1 LQKRFRLLLP
11 RETDTLAATRFL
23 FVRRCDEENMNRL
36 PEVRSTATSPAIA
49 AMVLFLVAP
58 FCTDA
63 QSTFGSIEGSP
74 RKADP
79 AAASPLSST
88 QANQAAKKLKIYI
101 SVDMEGI
108 AGVVTVDQLG
118 PSGFEYERFRRFMT
132 NETLAAINAAKSA
145 GATEI
150 VVSDSHG
157 NGESLLIDQFPKDV
171 RTVRSW
177 PRHGSMMAGLDSSF
191 DAAIYIGYHAST
203 TNPRGVRAHT
213 ISSAHFARL
222 ALNGNAVTEG
232 EFNAAYAGSFG
243 VPVIFASG
251 DDAAV
256 EELRSRLGNI
266 ETVET
271 KKSLGFH
278 SAETLTP
285 EAACEKIA
293 AAVPVALHRLQQ
305 FKPYVIKT
313 PVTLDLTF
321 KNYTP
326 AEILSYLRSVQRIDS
341 HTIRFVGKDMAE
353 VDDFISLVDHY
364 NPDMTP

>member
-1 LQKRFRLLLP
+1 MNR
-11 RETDTLAATRFL
+11 TYATRFPVHS
-23 FVRRCDEENMNRL
+23 FRL
-36 PEVRSTATSPAIA
+36 VLLAAATAIFA
-49 AMVLFLVAP
+49 
-58 FCTDA
+58 DA
-63 QSTFGSIEGSP
+63 LSALGATEGSP
-74 RKADP
+74 QKADP
-79 AAASPLSST
+79 TTAVRPQSS
-88 QANQAAKKLKIYI
+88 KKLKIYI

-108 AGVVTVDQLG
+108 AGVVTADQLG
-118 PSGFEYERFRRFMT
+118 PTGFEYERFRRFMT
-132 NETLAAINAAKSA
+132 NETLAAINAAKEA

-157 NGESLLIDQFPKDV
+157 NGESLLIDLFPKEV
-171 RTVRSW
+171 RIVRAW
-177 PRHGSMMAGLDSSF
+177 PRHGGMMAGLDPSF
-191 DAAIYIGYHAST
+191 DAALFIGYHAST

-213 ISSAHFARL
+213 FSSAHLARV

-232 EFNAAYAGSFG
+232 EFNAAYAGSLA

-251 DDAAV
+251 DDAAT
-256 EELRSRLGNI
+256 EELRSRLGTL

-278 SAETLTP
+278 SAETLNP
-285 EAACEKIA
+285 EASCDKISAGVRA
-293 AAVPVALHRLQQ
+293 ALSHLKD
-305 FKPYVIKT
+305 FKPYVVKT
-313 PVTLDLTF
+313 PVTLELTF

-353 VDDFISLVDHY
+353 VDDFIEFVDNY

>member
-1 LQKRFRLLLP
+1 MFRRF
-11 RETDTLAATRFL
+11 AGCFA
-23 FVRRCDEENMNRL
+23 V
-36 PEVRSTATSPAIA
+36 V
-49 AMVLFLVAP
+49 AMVSSILLVPKSAP
-58 FCTDA
+58 A
-63 QSTFGSIEGSP
+63 QT
-74 RKADP
+74 AP
-79 AAASPLSST
+79 AP
-88 QANQAAKKLKIYI
+88 KKLKIYI

-118 PSGFEYERFRRFMT
+118 PAGFEYERFRRFMT
-132 NETLAAINAAKSA
+132 NETLAAIAAAKAA

-171 RTVRSW
+171 RIVRAW
-177 PRHGSMMAGLDSSF
+177 PRHGGMMAGIDSSF
-191 DAAIYIGYHAST
+191 DAAMFVGYHAST

-213 ISSAHFARL
+213 FSSAHLARV

-232 EFNAAYAGSFG
+232 EFNAAYAGSLG

-251 DDAAV
+251 DDAAT
-256 EELRSRLGNI
+256 EELRSRLGHL

-285 EAACEKIA
+285 EAACEKISAGVQA
-293 AAVPVALHRLQQ
+293 ALSRLRD
-305 FKPYVIKT
+305 FKPYVVKT
-313 PVTLDLTF
+313 PVTLELTF

-341 HTIRFVGKDMAE
+341 HTIRFIGKDMAE
-353 VDDFISLVDHY
+353 VDDFVEVVDNY